1 MLGTG
6 LNFGRARGE
15 DRFYSPAKARRSFQ
29 TMENDKLRRAHS
41 DVTSTA
47 KSDLANRVEN
57 RLASEEVKKGGAVP
71 SYEPVGNRLSNLE
84 RFLHAITPSVS
95 AQHLPKRTARGLRE
109 CNAEFPP
116 FFVLGE
122 LWESFREWSAYGAG
136 VPLVLNNKD
145 SVVQYYVPY
154 LSGIQI
160 YSQTAKPTVKSR
172 QFGEDSDSDLRDSSS
187 DASSDCEAA
196 SARGLKCTR
205 EQRNLPH
212 PSEEVPQRMGGLS
225 LRDHHSLPEDDFS
238 SDDGE
243 SVNSQ
248 GYLIFEYLERD
259 PPYSREPLADKIMD
273 LAFGFPEL
281 ITLRSCD
288 ILASSWISVA
298 WYPIYRIP
306 TGPTLKDL
314 DACFLTYHHLC
325 TPMGGSQKV
334 QTPAPHPTE
343 MDSDQRMSLP
353 VIGLASYK
361 FKGSMW
367 TPTGGYERQLANSLL
382 KAADDWLRSLQVNHP
397 DFLFFSR
404 R

>member
-29 TMENDKLRRAHS
+29 TMENDKLRRAYS

-116 FFVLGE
+116 FFVL
-122 LWESFREWSAYGAG
+122 

-196 SARGLKCTR
+196 KA
-205 EQRNLPH
+205 
-212 PSEEVPQRMGGLS
+212 VPQRMGGLS

-281 ITLRSCD
+281 MTLRSCD

-334 QTPAPHPTE
+334 QAPAPHPTE
-343 MDSDQRMSLP
+343 MDSDQKMSLP

-367 TPTGGYERQLANSLL
+367 TPNGGYERQLANSLL
-382 KAADDWLRSLQVNHP
+382 KAADDWLRPLQVNHP